1 MFKLDFFRP
10 FSRHGTARASAALPI
25 RLSENV
31 EFLSSVSRHGTARAS
46 AALPIWLSENVR
58 FRRFVSVVRG
68 VSSRQPRIAASR
80 TSTIPPLCPL
90 PLKRAGLFR
99 CRIRSFSSVRFRGSG
114 RVIVVRRGA
123 RSSAGGI
130 RRPPA
135 FPSPVLSETVA
146 GLSPISDPNVFS
158 GGFVLCKSNKI
169 LSLATV

>member
-1 MFKLDFFRP
+1 MVIVVVEFHSSI
-10 FSRHGTARASAALPI
+10 SRHGK
-25 RLSENV
+25 
-31 EFLSSVSRHGTARAS
+31 ARAS
-46 AALPIWLSENVR
+46 AALPIWFSENVR

-68 VSSRQPRIAASR
+68 EASRQPRIAALR

-114 RVIVVRRGA
+114 RVIVVRRGT

-130 RRPPA
+130 RCPSA

-146 GLSPISDPNVFS
+146 GLSSISDPNVFS